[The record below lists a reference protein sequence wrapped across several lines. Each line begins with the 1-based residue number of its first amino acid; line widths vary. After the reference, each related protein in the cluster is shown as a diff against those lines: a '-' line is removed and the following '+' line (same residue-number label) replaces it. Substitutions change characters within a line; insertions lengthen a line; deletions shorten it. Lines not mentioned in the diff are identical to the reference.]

1 MRERGDRRRTN
12 ARANARRR
20 DVCVASA
27 RRASGGARAAARG
40 DAKAVG
46 SHAVANGVPERQT
59 FARGAHSSERARS
72 SDRNVTNDR
81 AGVRDARARRRRDR
95 GAEDA
100 CGAET
105 RLEHHR

>member
-1 MRERGDRRRTN
+1 MRAGAMSASRRR
-12 ARANARRR
+12 
-20 DVCVASA
+20 VASA

-81 AGVRDARARRRRDR
+81 AGVRDARARQARDR

-100 CGAET
+100 RCGAEA